1 EEMREFRTRFNIPIS
16 DEELAK
22 TPFYKPA
29 ENSPEMQYL
38 RERRKSLGGY
48 MPARNPKPPKFKAP
62 TLAEYGEFLKDSGG
76 REVSTTMALV
86 RMFGRML
93 REPELGKLI
102 VPIIPDEA
110 RTFGMEALFRQCGIY
125 SRVGQ
130 LYEPVDKESMLYYR
144 EAKDGQILEEGIN
157 EAGAMSSFIAAGT
170 AYSTHNVNMMPFYIY
185 YSMFGFQRVGDLIWA
200 AADSR
205 CKGFLLGGTAGRT
218 TLNGEGLQHQDGHSH
233 LMASTVPSV
242 KSYDPAY
249 MFEIAVIVLDGMKR
263 MYQDGEVGFYYITLG
278 NENYT
283 MPAMPQGAEEGIV
296 KGMYKLQSKE
306 ADGSKARVQL
316 FGSASIL
323 RESIRASEILADKY
337 KVSSDVWSVTSYKQL
352 RQDAMAAERWNRL
365 HPSKKPRTSYVEDVL
380 KGVKG
385 PFVAASDYMRLVMEQ
400 IAPWVP
406 EKLVTL
412 GTDGFGRSETRE
424 NLRRHFE
431 VDAESIVIATL
442 FELAE
447 RGTFKK
453 SDVEK
458 AIKDLGVDP
467 EKVNPV
473 EA

>member
-1 EEMREFRTRFNIPIS
+1 
-16 DEELAK
+16 
-22 TPFYKPA
+22 
-29 ENSPEMQYL
+29 
-38 RERRKSLGGY
+38 
-48 MPARNPKPPKFKAP
+48 
-62 TLAEYGEFLKDSGG
+62 
-76 REVSTTMALV
+76 
-86 RMFGRML
+86 
-93 REPELGKLI
+93 
-102 VPIIPDEA
+102 
-110 RTFGMEALFRQCGIY
+110 
-125 SRVGQ
+125 
-130 LYEPVDKESMLYYR
+130 
-144 EAKDGQILEEGIN
+144 
-157 EAGAMSSFIAAGT
+157 
-170 AYSTHNVNMMPFYIY
+170 
-185 YSMFGFQRVGDLIWA
+185 
-200 AADSR
+200 
-205 CKGFLLGGTAGRT
+205 LLGGTAGRT